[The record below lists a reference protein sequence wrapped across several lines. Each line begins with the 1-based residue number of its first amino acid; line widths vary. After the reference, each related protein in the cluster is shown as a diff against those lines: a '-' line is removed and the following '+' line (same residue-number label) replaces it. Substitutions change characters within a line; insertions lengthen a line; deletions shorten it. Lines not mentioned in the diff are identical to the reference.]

1 MSVPP
6 NAINWRLARMEQ
18 DMQELKDADIPSKL
32 AVVQERLG
40 NLQKDTAGVKR
51 LLYGLIGIV
60 IAGVIML
67 IVTQAVAL

>member
-1 MSVPP
+1 
-6 NAINWRLARMEQ
+6 MEQ

-51 LLYGLIGIV
+51 LLYGLIGVV

>member
-1 MSVPP
+1 
-6 NAINWRLARMEQ
+6 
-18 DMQELKDADIPSKL
+18 MQELKDADIPSKL

-51 LLYGLIGIV
+51 LLYGLIGVV